1 MLLTTC
7 LYLVVILMGTVG
19 IRKMM
24 IWREGSSVKSD
35 DSVDVAYCIG
45 RYCEVACIFQPWFI
59 QKILNDW

>member
-19 IRKMM
+19 KRKMM
-24 IWREGSSVKSD
+24 IWREGSRVKSD

-45 RYCEVACIFQPWFI
+45 RYCEVACIFQP
-59 QKILNDW
+59 